1 MFETM
6 YQEAHDPIPNQDH
19 RGSLSK
25 VSLPA
30 MLVEALSPQIQVT
43 VAQVVALF
51 DPLLTEKYYIFKN
64 VEYILKISFSNFFL

>member
-1 MFETM
+1 M

-25 VSLPA
+25 ASSPA

-43 VAQVVALF
+43 VAQVFALF
-51 DPLLTEKYYIFKN
+51 DPFLTEKYYIFMN
-64 VEYILKISFSNFFL
+64 VEYFHLKNIIF